1 MKVWKVLKVMELD
14 MTVETQ
20 SKEFHKGMDIHYLEL
35 YFCIFEKSQG
45 EIIWIVN
52 ILLEY
57 APLLQSSNI

>member
-1 MKVWKVLKVMELD
+1 MELD